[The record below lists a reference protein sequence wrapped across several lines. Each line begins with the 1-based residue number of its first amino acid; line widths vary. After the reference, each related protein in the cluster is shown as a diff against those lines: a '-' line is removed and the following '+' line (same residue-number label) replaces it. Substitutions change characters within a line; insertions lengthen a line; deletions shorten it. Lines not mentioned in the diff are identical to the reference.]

1 VTSPAESARRKIQ
14 LRLIPLFVLYI
25 TCFLDR
31 VNVGFAALSMN
42 ADLGLSA
49 TAYGFGAGIL
59 FAGYALFEVPSNIV
73 LARVGA
79 RRWIARIAI
88 TWGLLS
94 ACMMFVRGPTS
105 LYVLRFFIGVAEAG
119 FFPGIVYYL
128 SHWFTARDRA
138 RAVALFTTGIPIS
151 AVIGGPLS
159 GALLGLKGVG
169 GLAGW
174 QWLFLIEGL
183 PAVVLGV
190 GALWYLTDTPQQ
202 AKWLTQEER
211 DYLTS
216 TLRTEQA
223 QNADRHGLSLRRA
236 LTHPVVWQLAF
247 MYALASA
254 GTYGLALWLPQIVK
268 GMSGAT
274 NFQVG
279 LLTALPNLAAA
290 IGMVLIGMYS
300 DKGGDRCV
308 HVAWCGVAGGVGFL
322 ASAYLDSPA
331 LSLAALAVA
340 AIGVNGRYGPFWTL
354 PSRFL
359 SGEAAAGGIALIN
372 SLGASA
378 GFFAP
383 YAIGYVKDLTGGFR
397 GGLVMLSAL
406 LFLSAII
413 ALRMRR
419 QQLFAA
425 T

>member
-1 VTSPAESARRKIQ
+1 VATPAESARRKIQ

-105 LYVLRFFIGVAEAG
+105 LYVLRFCIGVAEAG

-190 GALWYLTDTPQQ
+190 GALWYLTDTPLQ

-211 DYLTS
+211 DYLTK

-223 QNADRHGLSLRRA
+223 ENADRHGLSLRRA

-268 GMSGAT
+268 GMSGAS
-274 NFQVG
+274 NFEVG

-331 LSLAALAVA
+331 LALGALAVA

-383 YAIGYVKDLTGGFR
+383 YAIGYVKDVTGDFR

>member
-1 VTSPAESARRKIQ
+1 
-14 LRLIPLFVLYI
+14 
-25 TCFLDR
+25 
-31 VNVGFAALSMN
+31 
-42 ADLGLSA
+42 
-49 TAYGFGAGIL
+49 
-59 FAGYALFEVPSNIV
+59 
-73 LARVGA
+73 
-79 RRWIARIAI
+79 
-88 TWGLLS
+88 
-94 ACMMFVRGPTS
+94 
-105 LYVLRFFIGVAEAG
+105 
-119 FFPGIVYYL
+119 
-128 SHWFTARDRA
+128 
-138 RAVALFTTGIPIS
+138 VALFTTGIPIS

-190 GALWYLTDTPQQ
+190 GALWYLTDTPLQ

-211 DYLTS
+211 DYLTK

-223 QNADRHGLSLRRA
+223 ENADRHGLSLRRA

-268 GMSGAT
+268 GMSGAS
-274 NFQVG
+274 NFEVG

-331 LSLAALAVA
+331 LALGALAVA

-383 YAIGYVKDLTGGFR
+383 YAIGYVKDVTGDFR